1 MSSPLH
7 QPPPPLPP
15 LPPPPRI
22 VKDDNKEQSKKHQ
35 FVREPVDVEEEVTY
49 LVQPLCKDAT
59 NQGKKV
65 LSFVRNVQPVIQD
78 GPMCGLVALSIA
90 SQLLDGSIALP
101 DQLLSFAREQG
112 YSKQGEMFSAAN
124 LLQIAQ
130 YKLNC
135 TGELL
140 KTDSMD
146 CNILLNAITE
156 RGAVL
161 VPYDADKDHTPC
173 LARGH
178 EAHWCVLVGFAVL
191 TDHHLPNHA
200 EEGYHLPLNLAAAR
214 EIHHKSHLEPSS
226 VYFFARQ
233 GKSRHMGLWS
243 YIDLIESNGNLV
255 EVGPKRRNPCEYV
268 IPKEGISK
276 SLCSLV
282 ISLQTSHTAHTSPQM
297 AL

>member
-7 QPPPPLPP
+7 PPLPP

-22 VKDDNKEQSKKHQ
+22 TKDEGNGQSENHQ
-35 FVREPVDVEEEVTY
+35 FVREPLDVEEEVTY
-49 LVQPLCKDAT
+49 LVQPLCKNAAS
-59 NQGKKV
+59 QGKMV
-65 LSFVRNVQPVIQD
+65 LSFVHNVRPVIQD
-78 GPMCGLVALSIA
+78 GPMCGLVALSVA

-101 DQLLSFAREQG
+101 DQLLAFGREQG
-112 YSKQGEMFSAAN
+112 YTKQGEMFSAAN

-130 YKLNC
+130 QKLNC

-140 KTDSMD
+140 RTDSID
-146 CNILLNAITE
+146 CHILLKVITE
-156 RGAVL
+156 GGAVL

-173 LARGH
+173 LAKGH

-191 TDHHLPNHA
+191 RDHYLPNYM
-200 EEGYHLPLNLAAAR
+200 EEGCHHSLSLPAAR
-214 EIHHKSHLEPSS
+214 ELHHKSHLEPSA

-233 GKSRHMGLWS
+233 GKSRHLGLWS
-243 YIDLIESNGNLV
+243 YIDLLESNSNLV

-282 ISLQTSHTAHTSPQM
+282 ISLQVSHMAHTS
-297 AL
+297 